1 MDGDISEK
9 PVEVQGAVTPV
20 THELKETDKGNESLV
35 VIVAEKIIQ
44 EPIPLI
50 TEKEIVAP
58 SGDKRDFVSLTPY
71 WYRNENGQLE
81 VRDGEVNPETK
92 KYHDSENLA
101 KVENNIFL
109 TALATREV
117 ESEDEK
123 KKFAQYAL
131 TNIKYWFVNETTR
144 MTPSLEFAQM
154 KQGDETGN
162 FFGIIEGAGLEY
174 VTQGVVVLK
183 EQGLIDDET
192 YEGVKSWFKEYL
204 NWLQTSEKAV
214 GNPNS
219 ANEKERTGEKGMP
232 NNHGTFY
239 DVQVAYI
246 ADFLGDRETVLKTL
260 DSAKVRI
267 ENQITPEGEMPEES
281 RRGGGSAMSYEM
293 FNLEAFTKLAI
304 LGKKYEVD
312 LWKEEKL
319 EKAFQHFTEELKGA
333 GNEPFKF
340 DRKGAMYLS
349 FRAAAEAYNNQ
360 EYWELPTKYY
370 PDPMAEEMTLK
381 MFKRPE
387 AV

>member
-58 SGDKRDFVSLTPY
+58 SGDKRDFVSLAPY
-71 WYRNENGQLE
+71 WYRNESGQLE
-81 VRDGEVNPETK
+81 LRDGEVNPESK
-92 KYHDSENLA
+92 KCHDSENLA
-101 KVENNIFL
+101 TVERNIFM
-109 TALATREV
+109 TALAASEV
-117 ESEDEK
+117 DDKNK
-123 KKFAQYAL
+123 KEEFAQYAL